1 MKKTV
6 LPKASTQKFTEV
18 KEIQDNL
25 VLFLDNSA
33 VSVVE
38 VNATNFTLQSQ
49 AEQDSKIASYASFLN
64 SLSFSIEII
73 IRSQKLDIASYLATL
88 DIEAQRSKNQNLS
101 SFIKSYKT
109 FVEELLKTKVV
120 LDKRFYIVIP
130 YSPLERGVSGAK
142 KKSSQTAAMEA
153 NSVLRSK
160 TESVLMQI
168 KRVGLSAKLLSKE
181 ELITLFHDF
190 YNISGGASASDAKS
204 PMVLSQ
210 KPFDVAQG
218 K

>member
-1 MKKTV
+1 MKDER
-6 LPKASTQKFTEV
+6 FW
-18 KEIQDNL
+18 
-25 VLFLDNSA
+25 F
-33 VSVVE
+33 
-38 VNATNFTLQSQ
+38 
-49 AEQDSKIASYASFLN
+49 
-64 SLSFSIEII
+64 
-73 IRSQKLDIASYLATL
+73 L

-168 KRVGLSAKLLSKE
+168 KRVGLSAKL
-181 ELITLFHDF
+181 F
-190 YNISGGASASDAKS
+190 
-204 PMVLSQ
+204 
-210 KPFDVAQG
+210 
-218 K
+218 